1 MREGRDLVMPECGD
15 PVSGRSLV
23 SMLMSSLRVCEFLP
37 RLLVSRQVLLLSV
50 LLAHT
55 MGMGGGIV

>member
-1 MREGRDLVMPECGD
+1 MREGRDLIMPECGD
-15 PVSGRSLV
+15 PMSGRSPV

-50 LLAHT
+50 LLANT
-55 MGMGGGIV
+55 VGMCGALV